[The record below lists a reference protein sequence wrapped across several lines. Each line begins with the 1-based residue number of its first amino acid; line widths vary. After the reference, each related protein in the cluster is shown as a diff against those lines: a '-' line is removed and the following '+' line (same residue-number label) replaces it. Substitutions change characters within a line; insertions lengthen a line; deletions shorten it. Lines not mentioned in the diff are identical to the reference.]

1 MRCAGSAERV
11 FAMLPPVAPPRFQER
26 IGGPLVSI
34 LRLYVALITL
44 VVMGLTT
51 VAAYLHQRSEV
62 EYQRQKVLLRLTSEV
77 TSQAGEISALA
88 ASPLMWAGL
97 MDGEGRDAYLTPLLE
112 RLNRDGARRFH
123 ALDHRGRAL
132 IAPNRQP
139 QAETEAIASD
149 AAVVAAVR
157 EGRDSYGLRMTDRGE
172 PQILLVH
179 RVMNPNTDTVVGFIV
194 AVVDVSTALRFLRI
208 EPGVAV
214 SVGVGDLA
222 LAPPPQSGW
231 RISTEA
237 SATAAEGDLSVPLR
251 VWVGVPILTSMLFAA
266 AGVIV
271 ALILG
276 GWTIHRVRA
285 WVERFATATTQRLD
299 RLLLECQKILAGE
312 RLEAV
317 EPGPNDEL
325 AQVTSA
331 LNAMLRKQKQIT
343 DDLRTTSLVFATAA
357 EGILVTNPQG
367 QVVEVNA
374 ALLGMTGYTRA
385 DLLGQPAGTLYRNAV
400 DPDVSPQ
407 MVSALAETGRWNGET
422 TFLGRDGRL
431 ISASVALSRIRT
443 EEGEVLGNVAVIT
456 DISRLKKIEHQLRD
470 QANQDALTGLPN
482 FRHMA
487 EEAQLALAQ
496 ARSDARKLALVFID
510 LDNFKTVNDDLGHDA
525 GDTVVKAVA
534 SNLVRRLPQ
543 GHLLCRRSGDE
554 FIALVDRSECEDVVL
569 THLLNRLT
577 PLAIATE
584 AGQVTVT
591 ATTGVSRFPEDA
603 TDWQGLQLCADI
615 AMNEA
620 KQERRGSLVWY
631 DDRIGRRRYR
641 RRQIQARLHDA
652 IRDSA
657 FDIHYQ
663 PEVDLHTG
671 QVVGLEAL
679 ARWHDQE
686 LGSVSP
692 AEFVAA
698 AEEAR
703 VMDSFTLCI
712 AELVLRDKPRLQAR
726 FPGAVVAFNA
736 SPQVFRRSRLLDF
749 LLGWSQRS
757 PGILEGLEIELTET
771 EISRS
776 DANLQ
781 LQVQAVVALGVR
793 LVIDDFGT
801 GYSSLS
807 RLTQFPIGR
816 LKIDR
821 SFVDGMDRTP
831 ERRIA
836 RLIVD
841 LARALGLEVTAEGVE
856 TVDQRRELRLMGCH
870 RGQGW
875 LFGPAVP
882 ASVLLASD
890 SPVNFPAE

>member
-1 MRCAGSAERV
+1 
-11 FAMLPPVAPPRFQER
+11 MLTADMPPRFKER
-26 IGGPLVSI
+26 ISGPLVSI

-44 VVMGLTT
+44 IVMGLT
-51 VAAYLHQRSEV
+51 VLSAYLHQRAEV
-62 EYQRQKVLLRLTSEV
+62 DHQRQKVLLRLTSEV
-77 TSQAGEISALA
+77 TSQAGEITALA

-97 MDGEGRDAYLTPLLE
+97 MDGEGRNAYLTPLLE
-112 RLNRDGARRFH
+112 RLNRDSSRRFH
-123 ALDHRGRAL
+123 ALDRHGRML
-132 IAPNRQP
+132 IAPPRQP
-139 QAETEAIASD
+139 QAETEAIAAD
-149 AAVVAAVR
+149 ATVLAAVR
-157 EGRDSYGLRMTDRGE
+157 EGRDRYGMRMTAPNE
-172 PQILLVH
+172 PQILLVQ
-179 RVMNPNTDTVVGFIV
+179 RVVNPNTESVVGFIV
-194 AVVDVSTALRFLRI
+194 AVVDVWTALRFLRI
-208 EPGVAV
+208 DPSVAV
-214 SVGVGDLA
+214 SVSVGDLD
-222 LAPPPQSGW
+222 LTPPPQRDW
-231 RISTEA
+231 RITSEA
-237 SATAAEGDLSVPLR
+237 SAMAAEGELRVPLH
-251 VWVGVPILTSMLFAA
+251 VWVGMPVLPSVLFAA
-266 AGVIV
+266 AGMIV

-276 GWTIHRVRA
+276 GWTIKRVRA
-285 WVERFATATTQRLD
+285 WVERFATAMTQRLD

-312 RLEAV
+312 RIEAV
-317 EPGPNDEL
+317 HPGPDDEL

-331 LNAMLRKQKQIT
+331 LNAMLLKQKQIT

-374 ALLGMTGYTRA
+374 ALLAMTGYTRA
-385 DLLGQPAGTLYRNAV
+385 DLLGQPAGTLYRNT
-400 DPDVSPQ
+400 DRDVSPQ
-407 MVSALAETGRWNGET
+407 MVSALAETGRWSGET
-422 TFLGRDGRL
+422 TFLGRHGQL
-431 ISASVALSRIRT
+431 IPATVALSRILT

-456 DISRLKKIEHQLRD
+456 DISRLKKVEHQLRD

-487 EEAQLALAQ
+487 EQAQQVLQEAHT
-496 ARSDARKLALVFID
+496 RERKLALVFLD

-525 GDTVVKAVA
+525 GDEVVKALA
-534 SNLVRRLPQ
+534 SHLARRLPE

-554 FIALVDRSECEDVVL
+554 FIALVDRTGRDDAAL

-577 PLAIATE
+577 PLEIATE
-584 AGQVTVT
+584 AGRVMVT
-591 ATTGVSRFPEDA
+591 ATLGVSRFPEDA
-603 TDWQGLQLCADI
+603 TDLHGLQICADV

-631 DDRIGRRRYR
+631 DNRIGHRRYR

-652 IRDSA
+652 IRDLA
-657 FDIHYQ
+657 FDVHYQ
-663 PEVDLHTG
+663 PEVDLRTG
-671 QVVGLEAL
+671 QVIGLEAL
-679 ARWHDQE
+679 ARWHDEE

-692 AEFVAA
+692 AEFIAV
-698 AEEAR
+698 AEESR

-712 AELVLRDKPRLQAR
+712 AERVLQDKPSLQAR

-736 SPQVFRRSRLLDF
+736 SPQVFRRSRLLEF
-749 LLGWSQRS
+749 LSDWSLRS

-781 LQVQAVVALGVR
+781 VQAQALVALGVR

-821 SFVDGMDRTP
+821 SFVDGMDRTR

-841 LARALGLEVTAEGVE
+841 LANALGLEVTAEGVE
-856 TVDQRRELRLMGCH
+856 TVAQRRELRLMGCH

-875 LFGPAVP
+875 LFAAAMP
-882 ASVLLASD
+882 ASALLASTN
-890 SPVNFPAE
+890 PVTFPPE

>member
-1 MRCAGSAERV
+1 
-11 FAMLPPVAPPRFQER
+11 MLAADMSPRFKER
-26 IGGPLVSI
+26 ISGPLVSI
-34 LRLYVALITL
+34 LRLYVALFTL
-44 VVMGLTT
+44 IVIGLT
-51 VAAYLHQRSEV
+51 VLAAYLHQNSEV
-62 EYQRQKVLLRLTSEV
+62 EHQRQKVLLRLVAEV
-77 TSQAGEISALA
+77 TSQAGEISVLA
-88 ASPLMWAGL
+88 TSPLMWFGL
-97 MDGEGRDAYLTPLLE
+97 MDSEGRGAYLEPLMA
-112 RLNRDGARRFH
+112 RFNQDGTRRFH
-123 ALDHRGRAL
+123 ALDYRGRLL
-132 IAPNRQP
+132 IAPHRQSA
-139 QAETEAIASD
+139 AEAEAV
-149 AAVVAAVR
+149 AADPAVGVAVR
-157 EGRDSYGLRMTDRGE
+157 ESRDNYGMRVTPRGE
-172 PQILLVH
+172 PQILLIH
-179 RVMNPNTDTVVGFIV
+179 RVLNPNTDTVVGFIA
-194 AVVDVSTALRFLRI
+194 AVIDVPTALRFLKI
-208 EPGVAV
+208 EPGVAL
-214 SVGVGDLA
+214 SVGVGDQA
-222 LAPPPQSGW
+222 LAPAPRRGW
-231 RISTEA
+231 RITSEA
-237 SATAAEGDLSVPLR
+237 SATAAAGDMSVPLR
-251 VWVGVPILTSMLFAA
+251 VWIGLPVMTGMLFVAI
-266 AGVIV
+266 GLIV
-271 ALILG
+271 ALLLG
-276 GWTIHRVRA
+276 GWTIKRVKA

-331 LNAMLRKQKQIT
+331 LNAMLVKQKQIT

-374 ALLGMTGYTRA
+374 ALLAMTGYARG
-385 DLLGQPAGTLYRNAV
+385 DLLGQPAGTLYRNAA
-400 DPDVSPQ
+400 DRDVSPQ

-422 TFLGRDGRL
+422 TFLGRDGRQ
-431 ISASVALSRIRT
+431 IPASVALSRILT

-456 DISRLKKIEHQLRD
+456 DISRLKKVEHQLRD

-482 FRHMA
+482 FRHMTEQA
-487 EEAQLALAQ
+487 QQALEEA
-496 ARSDARKLALVFID
+496 RTRARKLALVFLD

-525 GDTVVKAVA
+525 GDDVVKAMA
-534 SNLVRRLPQ
+534 CHLARRLPA
-543 GHLLCRRSGDE
+543 GYLLCRRSGDE
-554 FIALVDRSECEDVVL
+554 FIALVDRSDRDDAVL
-569 THLLNRLT
+569 SHLLHRLT
-577 PLAIATE
+577 PLEIATE
-584 AGQVTVT
+584 VGRVTVT
-591 ATTGVSRFPEDA
+591 ATIGVSRFPEDA
-603 TDWQGLQLCADI
+603 ADWQGLQICADV

-641 RRQIQARLHDA
+641 RRQIQARLHEA
-652 IRDSA
+652 IRNSA

-671 QVVGLEAL
+671 KVIGFEAL
-679 ARWHDQE
+679 ARWHDEE

-712 AELVLRDKPRLQAR
+712 AEKVLQDKPLLQAR

-749 LLGWSQRS
+749 LLGWSQRA
-757 PGILEGLEIELTET
+757 PGMLEGLEIELTES

-781 LQVQAVVALGVR
+781 AQVQALVALGVR

-821 SFVDGMDRTP
+821 SFVDGMDRTR

-841 LARALGLEVTAEGVE
+841 LAKALGLEVTAEGVE
-856 TVDQRRELRLMGCH
+856 TVEQRRELRLMGCH

-875 LFGPAVP
+875 LFAPAIP
-882 ASVLLASD
+882 AGALLVSD
-890 SPVNFPAE
+890 NPVNFPPE